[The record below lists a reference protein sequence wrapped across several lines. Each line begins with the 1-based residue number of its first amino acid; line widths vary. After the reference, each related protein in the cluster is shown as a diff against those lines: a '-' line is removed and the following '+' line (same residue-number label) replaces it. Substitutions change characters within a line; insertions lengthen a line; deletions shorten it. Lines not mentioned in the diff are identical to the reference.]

1 MALSNPS
8 KRIALVTGAAGFIG
22 SHLVDALLLQ
32 GLRVVGLDNLTTGNK
47 TNLSTALE
55 HEKFQLIEGDI
66 RKADAVKQAC
76 ENAEFVFHLAAAT
89 LPAESVR
96 SPQKYHDINV
106 EGTRIVLTE
115 AAKAKVKRI
124 LFTSSAAVYGTPET
138 VPTPEEV
145 TLNPLSPY
153 GVSKIEGEKL
163 CQTVSAEQGICIP
176 QLRFFNIYGPR
187 QSSKTE
193 AAVISIFLER
203 SQQGLPLI
211 IYGDGHQTRDFIYIE
226 DVIRAYLQAA
236 TLKDLPSVP
245 INVGTG
251 IPVSILELAEEIR
264 QQVPSCSSDIQFE
277 APRAGDIYHS
287 YANIERMQQLLQYTP
302 QIPLSEG
309 IAKTFQSSLQRIE

>member
-1 MALSNPS
+1 M
-8 KRIALVTGAAGFIG
+8 RTALVTGAAGFIG
-22 SHLVDALLLQ
+22 SHLVDALLQQ
-32 GLRVVGLDNLTTGNK
+32 GMRVVGLDNLTTGNK
-47 TNLSTALE
+47 TNLTTALE
-55 HEKFQLIEGDI
+55 HEAFQLLEGDI
-66 RKADAVKQAC
+66 READAVKQAC
-76 ENAEFVFHLAAAT
+76 ENAEFVFHLAAVTKA
-89 LPAESVR
+89 AESVR
-96 SPQKYHDINV
+96 NPQKYQDINV
-106 EGTRIVLTE
+106 EGTRTVLTE

-163 CQTVSAEQGICIP
+163 CQTVSAKHGICIP

-187 QSSKTE
+187 QSSETE
-193 AAVISIFLER
+193 AGVISIFLER

-211 IYGDGHQTRDFIYIE
+211 IYDDGHQTRDFIYIE
-226 DVIRAYLQAA
+226 DVIQAYLQAT
-236 TLKDLPSVP
+236 TLEDVPSVP

-264 QQVPSCSSDIQFE
+264 RQVPSCSSEIQFE

-287 YANIERMQQLLQYTP
+287 YADIERMQQILQFTP
-302 QIPLSEG
+302 QIPLREG
-309 IAKTFQSSLQRIE
+309 IAKTFQSGLQRNE